1 MNETLINE
9 MDWRVRVFDSLSFPT
24 LIIKPDK
31 SILTAN
37 KVFLERFNENIDQI
51 VGKKCHEIFYGE
63 ATCPDS
69 ACPLKKVLSEKKGQS
84 ILRQSHS
91 MTGAGIWEDRVFSPI
106 LDEEG
111 NVDYI
116 MESVRD
122 VTQFKA
128 LESTLKETEAFLEK
142 VILGS
147 PIAVVVVNRSGDIM
161 LMNPAAEDL
170 FGYEQSDA
178 VVNITF
184 EDLYEPGVAEKI
196 MRRLRAKRSNG
207 QGKLLS
213 TNTTT
218 ISASGEKI
226 PVELNASIIY
236 EKDAEVATVIIFKD
250 LRQLI
255 AMEKNL
261 KESRAQMVQ
270 AEKMVSLG
278 KLAAGVAHEIN
289 NPLTGILLYAN
300 MVLDSLDEGDT
311 RRKEL
316 QYVLEDVNR
325 CSEIVKNLLD
335 YSRQTNPQKNVF
347 SINTL
352 VEEGLSLI
360 RDQKLFLNI
369 KLIKDLSSGDHYIQ
383 ADKNQLAQVIINL
396 VVNAIDAMEERGALL
411 LRTYLDE
418 TSGQVCLEVSDTGRG
433 IPEEDIQKIFDP
445 FFTTKSPGKGT
456 GLGLSTAYGIVKEN
470 RGEISIKKTTEEGT
484 TFLLQFPEHGN
495 TC

>member
-1 MNETLINE
+1 

-24 LIIKPDK
+24 LIINPDK

-37 KVFLERFNENIDQI
+37 QVFLERFREKLDNVI
-51 VGKKCHEIFYGE
+51 GKKCHEVFYRE
-63 ATCPDS
+63 TVCPNS
-69 ACPLKKVLSEKKGQS
+69 ICPLQKVLAEKKGQS
-84 ILRQSHS
+84 IVIKSYS
-91 MTGAGIWEDRVFSPI
+91 STGARTWEDRVFSPI
-106 LDEEG
+106 LDDQGE
-111 NVDYI
+111 VRYI

-122 VTQFKA
+122 VTQFKN

-147 PIAVVVVNRSGDIM
+147 PIAILVVNRSGDIM
-161 LMNPAAEDL
+161 LMNPAAENL

-178 VVNITF
+178 VMNVTL
-184 EDLYEPGVAEKI
+184 EDLYESGVAEKI
-196 MRRLRAKRSNG
+196 MRRLRATCSHGK
-207 QGKLLS
+207 GKLLS

-218 ISASGEKI
+218 ISASGERI

-236 EKDAEVATVIIFKD
+236 EKDVEVATVIIFKD

-261 KESRAQMVQ
+261 KDSRAQMAQ

-300 MVLDSLDEGDT
+300 IMLESLDKNDT
-311 RRKEL
+311 HRQEL
-316 QYVLEDVNR
+316 EYVLEDANR

-347 SINTL
+347 PINTL

-369 KLIKDLSSGDHYIQ
+369 KLIKDLSSTDYYIQ

-396 VVNAIDAMEERGALL
+396 VVNAIDAMEARGTLL
-411 LRTYLDE
+411 LRTYLDKL
-418 TSGQVCLEVSDTGRG
+418 SGQVCLEVSDTGRG
-433 IPEEDIQKIFDP
+433 IPQADAQKIFDP
-445 FFTTKSPGKGT
+445 FFTTKGPGKGT

-470 RGEISIKKTTEEGT
+470 QGEISVKKTAEDGT
-484 TFLLQFPEHGN
+484 TFLLQFPEHKAAL
-495 TC
+495 